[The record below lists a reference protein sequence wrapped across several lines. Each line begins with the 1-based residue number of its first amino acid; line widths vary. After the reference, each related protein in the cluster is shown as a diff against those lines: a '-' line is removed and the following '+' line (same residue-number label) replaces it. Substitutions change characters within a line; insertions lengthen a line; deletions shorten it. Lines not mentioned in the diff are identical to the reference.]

1 MPGSEVILDKLKLT
15 VAGLVLLTA
24 VTLKNLYP
32 LSSELNPVPVSP
44 CFWRPSTNISSS
56 TVNGGVEKPNTGVTN
71 VHVHNP
77 AEAPVAVYT
86 NLLTVDPLSLF
97 TANISCVIDCNP
109 LGGTTI
115 FTLLKELLKTKA
127 FNVAEPTSSLVIG
140 LIIFKSGDEV

>member
-1 MPGSEVILDKLKLT
+1 M
-15 VAGLVLLTA
+15 
-24 VTLKNLYP
+24 
-32 LSSELNPVPVSP
+32 
-44 CFWRPSTNISSS
+44 
-56 TVNGGVEKPNTGVTN
+56 
-71 VHVHNP
+71 HVHNP